1 MEQEEK
7 TDFSENYSQDK
18 NNNENKKEFI
28 IKKSDGFYNLIIM
41 KEPDKDYIFFRC
53 YKEDDLQSNYEIK
66 LKFEELANLNEKF
79 KTCKSNE
86 EMYNLLLDNCEKNQ
100 IKIRETIRNEII
112 TLLIKSEN
120 IEINLMNTKMNKD
133 YIINKLCKSYNS
145 FIIEI
150 YNLQEEN
157 EQLKLNN
164 SIFMNNF
171 NELIKDVEFIKN
183 ENNKLKNEIEGLK
196 SLNRRNNVENDN
208 YFTDPNK
215 LQFGHYLTDDS
226 YSCNVNDNTFVI
238 FKTLENYIYLVYATE
253 AKTIQCQNV
262 NTKKIIQILLDPHN
276 NHYITNLRY
285 NFDKKNNR
293 ELLLS
298 ASKEINNIKIWDIK
312 NWNCI
317 VDLKNIYN
325 SGNIRSACIL
335 NDENCNY
342 IVVSNDDE
350 FNLIKIYDFN
360 SIKIKEF
367 PKSEDISYFID
378 TYYDKKNSNYYVL
391 SGNRNSVKSFNFK
404 ENKLYK
410 KYYEQNSKSGH
421 YSIVIN
427 IYDEITKLIES
438 DTDGFIRIWDFHL
451 STLLNKIIVSKD
463 TRLNGICLW
472 NEKYLFVG
480 SNDNSISLIDLSNI
494 YEIKKLKAH
503 QEKVCCIQ
511 KIIHP
516 QYGEC
521 LISQGYKKDQ
531 IRIWI
536 YKN

>member
-7 TDFSENYSQDK
+7 TDFSDNYSQDK

-183 ENNKLKNEIEGLK
+183 ENNKLKNEIEELK

-215 LQFGHYLTDDS
+215 LQFGYYLTDDS
-226 YSCNVNDNTFVI
+226 YSYNVNDNTFVI

-285 NFDKKNNR
+285 NFDKNNNR

-350 FNLIKIYDFN
+350 FNLIKINDFN
-360 SIKIKEF
+360 NVKIKEF

-391 SGNRNSVKSFNFK
+391 SGNRHSVKSFNFK